1 MPDGGRVRPDDA
13 PELEDIGLRDEVD
26 ETRLMAALK
35 LDSDEIDWRKEFVGF
50 DDADTARLAE
60 LTPVLEDIADD
71 VAAHFYDHLGKYDQT
86 QAILDRSDRSVD
98 QLEWTQ
104 QRYML
109 SLGDH
114 AYEPGGDPSYG
125 QEYFR
130 QRAVIGKLH
139 ERLDMPPKHYIGM
152 YGHYHRMIVNEL
164 FDRLEA
170 DLPDGEA
177 TAAVAET
184 RDHLQSFLKITNLD
198 LQVAMDAYL
207 QSGEQIWIDALE
219 EMLQPVIILD
229 QEGEIL
235 LFNDAMEDLTG
246 VTEAQ
251 AREMDLWEVYRTDET
266 HDTKRTILEVTLE
279 QEESIRQE
287 EIELLNHEDER
298 RDVVLSSVPL
308 YDDHGV
314 LVGATTIIQDIT
326 DLRQQEAEL
335 ERRQRTAAEI
345 ETAIAELR
353 DATEA
358 VASGSDEIADLA
370 DQQRADVQ
378 QIATEVSDMSA
389 SIEEVAASANQVET
403 TSQNTVSLAT
413 EGQEAADD
421 ARDLMEE
428 LDTDREEMLA
438 GVENLQTAVDE
449 ISEIV
454 AIIDDIAEQTNILAL
469 NASIEAARAGDAGE
483 GFAVVAVS
491 VKSLAEES
499 QDQAAEIESLVETV
513 QKDTEQTAATL
524 ERTGQRVGTS
534 VDRVESILGK
544 LDDIVAAAR
553 ETADGIEEVAGAT
566 DDQAASTEEVA
577 AMVDQTA
584 EQARDVADQI
594 EDIATAAQ
602 SQFEQAQTIEE
613 GMAELTDD
621 KVSN

>member
-1 MPDGGRVRPDDA
+1 
-13 PELEDIGLRDEVD
+13 
-26 ETRLMAALK
+26 MAALN

-60 LTPVLEDIADD
+60 LTPVFEDIADD
-71 VAAHFYDHLGKYDQT
+71 VAAHFYDHLGQYDQT
-86 QAILDRSDRSVD
+86 QSILDRSDRTVD

-104 QRYML
+104 QRYLL

-114 AYEPGGDPSYG
+114 AYEPGGDSGYG
-125 QEYFR
+125 REYFR

-152 YGHYHRMIVNEL
+152 FGHYHRLVVDEL
-164 FDRLEA
+164 FDRLAA

-184 RDHLQSFLKITNLD
+184 RDRLQSFLKITNLD

-207 QSGEQIWIDALE
+207 RSGEQIWIDALE

-229 QEGEIL
+229 REGEIL
-235 LFNDAMEDLTG
+235 LFNDAMEELTG
-246 VTEAQ
+246 VTESE
-251 AREMDLWEVYRTDET
+251 AREMDLWEIYRTDET
-266 HDTKRTILEVTLE
+266 HDTKRTMLEVTLE
-279 QEESIRQE
+279 EEEPIRE
-287 EIELLNHEDER
+287 AEIELLTHDDER

-326 DLRQQEAEL
+326 DLREQEAEL
-335 ERRQRTAAEI
+335 KRRQETAAEI
-345 ETAIAELR
+345 ETAIADLR

-358 VASGSDEIADLA
+358 VANGSDEIADLA

-378 QIATEVSDMSA
+378 QIADEVSDMSA
-389 SIEEVAASANQVET
+389 SIEEVAASANQVKA
-403 TSQNTVSLAT
+403 TSQDTVSLAT

-421 ARDLMEE
+421 ARDLMQQ
-428 LDTDREEMLA
+428 LDSDREEMLA

-454 AIIDDIAEQTNILAL
+454 DIIDDIAEQTNILAL
-469 NASIEAARAGDAGE
+469 NASIEAARAGEAGE
-483 GFAVVAVS
+483 GFAVVADE
-491 VKSLAEES
+491 VKELAEES

-513 QKDTEQTAATL
+513 QEDTEQTAATL

-534 VDRVESILGK
+534 VERVESILEK

-553 ETADGIEEVAGAT
+553 ETADGIEEVAEAT

-584 EQARDVADQI
+584 EQARDVADEI

-613 GMAELTDD
+613 GMAELTDNE
-621 KVSN
+621 VSE